1 MSNPSNLPGID
12 ANVVFSIFKEV
23 EAMDVILDEDPLEL
37 GPKRIVNKIA
47 ETRKHLTRCEQLF
60 VRVSHWLQLYN
71 RAHRA
76 ATLDFDLAM
85 QDMLA
90 NDPEVRSGRNVKD
103 RDAIATIKV
112 RERREAIDH
121 LSLVIQDLGAMMT
134 VVRSKRID
142 LRDTQNRLNDQ
153 KKLCQEE
160 IGLGGKWGSKLH
172 SDQTEILS
180 RSPSIDS
187 ITLKDLHALLDSRVE
202 PDLAQVAPPV
212 VEGFVAPQAVAM
224 LDVFQGTGSQRVL
237 DALLGEIDLSPVE
250 FEQPASSK
258 DVSIDD
264 FLDSLI

>member
-1 MSNPSNLPGID
+1 MSELPVID
-12 ANVVFSIFKEV
+12 EAVVFSIFKEI
-23 EAMDVILDEDPLEL
+23 EAMDVTLDEDPLEL
-37 GPKRIVNKIA
+37 GPKRITNKIA
-47 ETRKHLTRCEQLF
+47 DTRKHLTRCEQLF

-76 ATLDFDLAM
+76 ATLDFELAM

-90 NDPEVRSGRNVKD
+90 NDPEVRAGRNVKD

-112 RERREAIDH
+112 RERREDIDQ
-121 LSLVIQDLGAMMT
+121 LALMIQDLEAMMS

-160 IGLGGKWGSKLH
+160 IGLGGKWGSKIH
-172 SDQTEILS
+172 TGQSEILP
-180 RSPSIDS
+180 RSPSVDAV
-187 ITLKDLHALLDSRVE
+187 TMRELNALLAGRAEQDVS
-202 PDLAQVAPPV
+202 QVLPPV
-212 VEGFVAPQAVAM
+212 TEGFIAPQLLTM
-224 LDVFQGTGSQRVL
+224 MDVFQGSGSQGAL
-237 DALLGEIDLSPVE
+237 DDLLGEIDLDPVSLVL
-250 FEQPASSK
+250 PSSGK